1 MALQPR
7 DWGSLQ
13 YNRWNGTPL
22 RGRKHALLILG
33 SLPNESLSG
42 DSASETVMCDLTRRS
57 DLKLT
62 AVNPEATDL
71 CHAGLRAIRFGV
83 ETVTHRRTRQQGT
96 PERGSNPC
104 HILISHIDSTTALPL
119 AHAFDLEEIVRILS
133 AYRPSSV
140 KSSTVSNHVGSIRA
154 VIGLIQNLMLSVKL
168 PLTGLR
174 FEQT

>member
-1 MALQPR
+1 M
-7 DWGSLQ
+7 
-13 YNRWNGTPL
+13 PL

-104 HILISHIDSTTALPL
+104 HILISHVDSTTALPL

-133 AYRPSSV
+133 SYRPLSPQRSPIT
-140 KSSTVSNHVGSIRA
+140 SEVSE
-154 VIGLIQNLMLSVKL
+154 L
-168 PLTGLR
+168 
-174 FEQT
+174 